1 MSAKA
6 CAPAGPGK
14 SWETIA
20 WKTAQARTKKLQ
32 MRIAKAQTEGRRGKV
47 QALQRLLVH
56 SWMAK
61 VLAVKRVTENRGKRT
76 PGIGCRA
83 YLHALISVSVPAS

>member
-14 SWETIA
+14 SWETIM
-20 WKTAQARTKKLQ
+20 WKTAQAQTKKLQ
-32 MRIAKAQTEGRRGKV
+32 MRIAKAQKEGRRGKV
-47 QALQRLLVH
+47 QALQRLLAH

-76 PGIGCRA
+76 PDIDC
-83 YLHALISVSVPAS
+83 LVHSLISISVPAS